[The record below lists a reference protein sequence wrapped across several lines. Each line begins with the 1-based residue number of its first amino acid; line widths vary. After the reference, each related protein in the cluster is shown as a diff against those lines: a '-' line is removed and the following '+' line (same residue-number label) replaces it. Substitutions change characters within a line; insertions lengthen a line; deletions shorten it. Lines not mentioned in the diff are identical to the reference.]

1 VYTEL
6 LTAIKSIIINI
17 KEPMDTEK
25 KIIEEGIAVA
35 KNFLQKLINPPLE
48 ELGLLIA
55 DNIKLWR
62 FKNQV
67 KILTKAE
74 EYINKKNIKIK
85 QIPLKILVPLLDGAS
100 LEEDDDLRDKWSA
113 LIVNYANENQKIN
126 CTIYPNIL
134 NQLSSNEARCLDK
147 MLEKGTYDVGEFSDL
162 WNEFELNWGN
172 VDNLKRL
179 GLLEA
184 KSDIYASE
192 PEYDEDGTFRQE
204 IYEEGDNEYRLTSL
218 AKEFIKTCK
227 LENKSS

>member
-1 VYTEL
+1 
-6 LTAIKSIIINI
+6 
-17 KEPMDTEK
+17 
-25 KIIEEGIAVA
+25 
-35 KNFLQKLINPPLE
+35 
-48 ELGLLIA
+48 
-55 DNIKLWR
+55 
-62 FKNQV
+62 
-67 KILTKAE
+67 
-74 EYINKKNIKIK
+74 
-85 QIPLKILVPLLDGAS
+85 VPLLDGAS
-100 LEEDDDLRDKWSA
+100 LEDDDDLRDKWSA

-179 GLLEA
+179 GLLEV

>member
-74 EYINKKNIKIK
+74 EY
-85 QIPLKILVPLLDGAS
+85 
-100 LEEDDDLRDKWSA
+100 
-113 LIVNYANENQKIN
+113 
-126 CTIYPNIL
+126 
-134 NQLSSNEARCLDK
+134 
-147 MLEKGTYDVGEFSDL
+147 
-162 WNEFELNWGN
+162 
-172 VDNLKRL
+172 
-179 GLLEA
+179 
-184 KSDIYASE
+184 
-192 PEYDEDGTFRQE
+192 
-204 IYEEGDNEYRLTSL
+204 
-218 AKEFIKTCK
+218 
-227 LENKSS
+227 